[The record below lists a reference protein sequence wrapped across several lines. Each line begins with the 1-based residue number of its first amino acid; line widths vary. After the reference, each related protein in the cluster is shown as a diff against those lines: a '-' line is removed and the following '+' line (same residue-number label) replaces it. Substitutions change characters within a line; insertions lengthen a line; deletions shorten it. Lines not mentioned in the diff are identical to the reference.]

1 MSNYETP
8 QELRKLALK
17 VAALLQEAG
26 KYALQGQL
34 NPKYLTTNSAEIG
47 SDAEQYRLEVD
58 EQIERFMTERLTRLE
73 AFNGFWKTRPAD
85 TQPHQRYWYVGNI
98 DGAVN
103 YVRNMSEWTLTTAL
117 FDFNDEGRPFP
128 IIGVVHAPALGL
140 TYLAARQSGAL
151 RIHKTSVG
159 EKREKPV
166 PSMTKTLDD
175 SVVSFG
181 VSRDTE
187 VAKRSLDVVA
197 ALAGR
202 PADIKRVGPASLDLC
217 KVADGTYD
225 AYFEPNLTVDDI
237 PAIAAGTVVVW
248 EAQGTMHRWN
258 GDGIYWRYDN
268 DVVATNGLID
278 QDLMQY
284 LQYEEQK

>member
-1 MSNYETP
+1 MNNDESP
-8 QELRKLALK
+8 QYLRKLALK

-34 NPKYLTTNSAEIG
+34 NPKYLTTGSAEEG
-47 SDAEQYRLEVD
+47 SDANQYRLEVD
-58 EQIERFMTERLTRLE
+58 EQIQRFMRERLASLE
-73 AFNGFWKTRPAD
+73 AFNGFWEERPQD
-85 TQPHQRYWYVGNI
+85 TQPHQRFWYVGSI

-140 TYLAARQSGAL
+140 TYLAARQAGAL

-166 PSMTKTLDD
+166 PSITKTLDD
-175 SVVSFG
+175 SVIGFG
-181 VSRDTE
+181 ISRMED

-197 ALAGR
+197 ALAGHS
-202 PADIKRVGPASLDLC
+202 ADLKRVGPASLDLC

-278 QDLMQY
+278 QELKQY
-284 LQYEEQK
+284 LQ